1 MPDIDIHQQLQN
13 ALESFR
19 DPETGRP
26 LSKTGQVTDWVVT
39 DGQVRCRLALSSM
52 FQPIASEISDRLR
65 DHFIAQVPGVSS
77 VDIALDTLYRPAA
90 PLGQIGLK
98 AKAVIAVAAGK
109 GGVGKSTLA
118 ASIALTLERLGA
130 KTGLMDA
137 DVYGPSVPH
146 LLGLEGRP
154 EIVDGKIQP
163 IRCGSMPVMSMGFL
177 IGRDQAVVWRGP
189 MLHGSIT
196 QFLRDTAWG
205 ELDYLII
212 DMPPGTGDVAL
223 TLSQLLPLTGA
234 VIVCTPQEVAL
245 LDASKAIAM
254 FEKTK
259 VPILGIVE
267 NMCGFTDPESGK
279 TFDIFGRG
287 GARSKAEEASVP
299 FLGEVPIQIAL
310 RSESD
315 EGRLA
320 EVLQNP
326 RIAKPFE
333 DVCRAL
339 TRSIADQI
347 AARPSIGTPLPV
359 LG

>member
-1 MPDIDIHQQLQN
+1 MPDLDIHQQLQA
-13 ALESFR
+13 ALDSFR
-19 DPETGRP
+19 DPESRRP

-39 DGQVRCRLALSSM
+39 DGHARCRLSLTSM
-52 FQPIASEISDRLR
+52 FQPIAVEVADRLR
-65 DHFIAQVPGVSS
+65 DHFIAHVPGLKS
-77 VDIALDTLYRPAA
+77 VEIVLDTLVRPAQ
-90 PLGQIGLK
+90 PIGQIGLK

-137 DVYGPSVPH
+137 DVYGPSIPH
-146 LLGLEGRP
+146 LLGLDERP
-154 EIVDGKIQP
+154 GILDGKIQP

-196 QFLRDTAWG
+196 QFLRDTDWG
-205 ELDYLII
+205 ELDYLVI

-245 LDASKAIAM
+245 LDAGKAMAM

-267 NMCGFTDPESGK
+267 NMSGFTDPETGK
-279 TFDIFGRG
+279 SFDIFGRG
-287 GARSKAEEASVP
+287 GARNKSEEMGVP
-299 FLGEVPIQIAL
+299 FLGEIPIQIPI
-310 RSESD
+310 RSQSD
-315 EGRLA
+315 VGRLA
-320 EVLQNP
+320 EVLRDP

-339 TRSIADQI
+339 TRSVADQI
-347 AARPSIGTPLPV
+347 ATRPNVGAPLPV

>member
-1 MPDIDIHQQLQN
+1 MPDLDIHQQLKA
-13 ALESFR
+13 ALETFR
-19 DPETGRP
+19 APETGRS
-26 LSKTGQVTDWVVT
+26 LAKTGQVTDWVVA
-39 DGQVRCRLALSSM
+39 DGHVRCRLSLTSM
-52 FQPIASEISDRLR
+52 FQPIATEIADRLR
-65 DHFIAQVPGVSS
+65 DHLLAQVPGLQGVE
-77 VDIALDTLYRPAA
+77 IALDTLHRPAS
-90 PLGQIGLK
+90 PIGQIGLK

-118 ASIALTLERLGA
+118 ASIALTLSRLGA

-137 DVYGPSVPH
+137 DVYGPSIPH
-146 LLGLEGRP
+146 LLGLDGRP
-154 EIVDGKIQP
+154 EIHEGKIQP
-163 IRCGSMPVMSMGFL
+163 IRAGTMPVMSMGFL

-196 QFLRDTAWG
+196 QFLRDTDWG
-205 ELDYLII
+205 ELDYLVI

-245 LDASKAIAM
+245 LDAGKAIAM

-267 NMCGFTDPESGK
+267 NMSGFTDPESGK

-287 GARSKAEEASVP
+287 GARSKAEEMGVP
-299 FLGEVPIQIAL
+299 FLGEVPIQIPL

-315 EGRLA
+315 AGRLA
-320 EVLQNP
+320 DVLQNP
-326 RIAKPFE
+326 GIAKPFE

-347 AARPSIGTPLPV
+347 AARPNVGAALPV

>member
-1 MPDIDIHQQLQN
+1 MSDLEIHQKLQS
-13 ALESFR
+13 ALETFK
-19 DPETGRP
+19 DPETGKP
-26 LSKTGQVTDWVVT
+26 VSKTGQVTDWVVT
-39 DGQVRCRLALSSM
+39 DGLARCRLSLTSLVA
-52 FQPIASEISDRLR
+52 PIATEIADRLK
-65 DHFIAQVPGVSS
+65 DHLMARVPGLKQVEVTLES
-77 VDIALDTLYRPAA
+77 LYRPAA
-90 PLGQIGLK
+90 ALGQVGLR

-118 ASIALTLERLGA
+118 ASMALTLERMGA
-130 KTGLMDA
+130 KVGLVDA
-137 DVYGPSVPH
+137 DVYGPSIPH
-146 LLGLEGRP
+146 MLGLEGRP
-154 EIVDGKIQP
+154 AVEDGKIQP
-163 IRCGSMPVMSMGFL
+163 IMCGTLPVMSMGFL
-177 IGRDQAVVWRGP
+177 IERNQAVVWRGP
-189 MLHGSIT
+189 MLNGAIT
-196 QFLRDTAWG
+196 QFIRDTNWG

-245 LDASKAIAM
+245 LDAGKAIGM
-254 FEKTK
+254 FEKTS

-267 NMCGFTDPESGK
+267 NMSGFTDPESGK

-287 GARSKAEEASVP
+287 GARSKAEGIGAP

-315 EGRLA
+315 AGSLASALSDPRL
-320 EVLQNP
+320 
-326 RIAKPFE
+326 AKPFD

-339 TRSIADQI
+339 VRSVTDRLASRP
-347 AARPSIGTPLPV
+347 AAAASLPV